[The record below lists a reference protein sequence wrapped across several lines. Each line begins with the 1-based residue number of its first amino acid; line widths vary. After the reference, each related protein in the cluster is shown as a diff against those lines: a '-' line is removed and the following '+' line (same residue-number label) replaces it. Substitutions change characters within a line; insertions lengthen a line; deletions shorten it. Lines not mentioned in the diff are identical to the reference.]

1 MLSLLTYFSSAP
13 SFTVWHS
20 HPNMQ
25 SRVLITAGVDGDE
38 YDGIE
43 AAKSLISQYQGDVPI
58 TVIPIVNI
66 AGNQA
71 KMSQNPLDGLYPK
84 HIYPGSKYG
93 SSSSRL
99 MYELAKYT
107 NGIELWVDLHG
118 GATGEHLN
126 PFVWAQQTNN
136 VTVDRRTT
144 RLLSHLKTTTLFT
157 NSATLPPANPLAKNN
172 ISYILLESGEL
183 GRATKRNTQRHID
196 WVSTILK
203 NLDNNKPTTFK
214 PTYTQIKFVKHT
226 IRPTQESLW
235 YSPNLVAI
243 GS

>member
-1 MLSLLTYFSSAP
+1 
-13 SFTVWHS
+13 
-20 HPNMQ
+20 MQ

-43 AAKSLISQYQGDVPI
+43 AAKYLISHYQGDVSI

-71 KMSQNPLDGLYPK
+71 KVSQNPLDGLYPK
-84 HIYPGSKYG
+84 HIFPGSKYG

-99 MYELAKYT
+99 MYELSKYT
-107 NGIELWVDLHG
+107 NGIELWIDLHG
-118 GATGEHLN
+118 GATDEHLN

-136 VTVDRRTT
+136 ITVDKRTT
-144 RLLSHLKTTTLFT
+144 RILSHLKTTTLFT
-157 NSATLPPANPLAKNN
+157 RSATLPPANSLAKSN

-196 WVSTILK
+196 WISTILK
-203 NLDNNKPTTFK
+203 NLDNNKPITFK
-214 PTYTQIKFVKHT
+214 PTYTKLNYTKST
-226 IRPTQESLW
+226 SKAKNLLW
-235 YSPNLVAI
+235 CSKKLSVVGNN
-243 GS
+243 